1 MILDYEKIFND
12 ADFGI
17 GNGIGLCKLQ
27 CKCLATMAT
36 IL

>member
-17 GNGIGLCKLQ
+17 GNGIGLYKLAR
-27 CKCLATMAT
+27 KHT
-36 IL
+36 

>member
-1 MILDYEKIFND
+1 MRKNFND

-27 CKCLATMAT
+27 CKCLAT